1 MPACFATLLHPG
13 SVAATRQSAAILN
26 SVSGGLPTRRYNR
39 KFEDVMQ
46 SARNSFVSP
55 RAAIYLER
63 VEPGPG
69 SVWPVCCFRQT
80 MHELS
85 IMQSALDQ
93 VLEKARQAGASRVHA
108 IRLRIGALSGVVPDA
123 LQFAFEA
130 LADGTPAQ
138 GAQLLIEDVPARFWC
153 AACSHEFEATRM
165 FAECPDCHRPSAE
178 LRAGREMEL
187 TSLEVD

>member
-1 MPACFATLLHPG
+1 
-13 SVAATRQSAAILN
+13 
-26 SVSGGLPTRRYNR
+26 
-39 KFEDVMQ
+39 
-46 SARNSFVSP
+46 
-55 RAAIYLER
+55 
-63 VEPGPG
+63 
-69 SVWPVCCFRQT
+69 

-93 VLEKARQAGASRVHA
+93 VLEKARQAGANRVHA

-165 FAECPDCHRPSAE
+165 FAECPGCHQPSME